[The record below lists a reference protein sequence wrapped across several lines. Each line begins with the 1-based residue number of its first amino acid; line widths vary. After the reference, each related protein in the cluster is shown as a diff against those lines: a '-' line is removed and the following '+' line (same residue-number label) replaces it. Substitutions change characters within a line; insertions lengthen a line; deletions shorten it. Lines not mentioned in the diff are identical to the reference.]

1 VRFGM
6 LSKERVSAEA
16 VTCRRQIRWPE
27 ARSHRSRAARLRR
40 RRGMALSPNAPLVDQ
55 LAGLG
60 IGARRFSKKT
70 ARGDRAEVCQL
81 GALILAANGR
91 FTPRRR
97 EPRLPRRAQVSS
109 SAQRLAAPNRS
120 THRPFRLVP

>member
-40 RRGMALSPNAPLVDQ
+40 RRGIS
-55 LAGLG
+55 LAECATG
-60 IGARRFSKKT
+60 
-70 ARGDRAEVCQL
+70 
-81 GALILAANGR
+81 
-91 FTPRRR
+91 
-97 EPRLPRRAQVSS
+97 
-109 SAQRLAAPNRS
+109 
-120 THRPFRLVP
+120 